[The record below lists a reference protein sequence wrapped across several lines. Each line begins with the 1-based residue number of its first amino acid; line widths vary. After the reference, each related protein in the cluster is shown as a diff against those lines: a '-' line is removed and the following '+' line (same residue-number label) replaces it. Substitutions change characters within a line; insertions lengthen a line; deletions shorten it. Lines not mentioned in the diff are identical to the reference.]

1 MSLEEL
7 DNLIKTM
14 EGSIN
19 EIKNYQVVYKEL
31 SNLQGDISKSIEN
44 LQANKQAIDKLNSD
58 ITISVEKLK
67 KQIEQLNT
75 ILPKKMLEIV
85 SSNKDVQL
93 DIKTKHE
100 ELVKLSNKNTTKVF
114 EFMQKLSTKHII
126 LSVLIAITFVLN
138 LVDFVTNFIK

>member
-44 LQANKQAIDKLNSD
+44 LQANKPAIDKLNSD

-67 KQIEQLNT
+67 KQVEQLNT

-100 ELVKLSNKNTTKVF
+100 ELVKLSNKNTTKV
-114 EFMQKLSTKHII
+114 L
-126 LSVLIAITFVLN
+126 LN
-138 LVDFVTNFIK
+138 NYVTSKIVKKIHC